1 MQLLSFVQKNST
13 SSRSQTSA
21 SPSNTVSAE
30 SIASANTDTS
40 EIDAAKLSISQGNAA
55 ITSDEVMSSALASKY
70 LNPEDK
76 VNETYIDKIG
86 METGMYA
93 DIQNI
98 DTKILETYATISM
111 NDNDIFG
118 NPTLSN
124 EEKIALSSQRKNSA
138 YNQIS
143 QLRRLQNAKQ
153 KDLNDLAL
161 AEQKKAEA
169 QAAQQKEALEFLK
182 VQMDQEELNLKKAE
196 FNIKLEQTE
205 QDVNLK
211 RRQFDLSVDKF
222 ELDRDKFTSETS
234 Q

>member
-1 MQLLSFVQKNST
+1 
-13 SSRSQTSA
+13 
-21 SPSNTVSAE
+21 
-30 SIASANTDTS
+30 
-40 EIDAAKLSISQGNAA
+40 
-55 ITSDEVMSSALASKY
+55 MSSTLASKY

-76 VNETYIDKIG
+76 VNETFIDKIG

-196 FNIKLEQTE
+196 FN
-205 QDVNLK
+205 LK
-211 RRQFDLSVDKF
+211 AAESQSDL
-222 ELDRDKFTSETS
+222 